1 MVYGYP
7 SATEFGPAFEPAPG
21 LGDPAEPGENERLGA
36 FLFMRSVA
44 RAEAG
49 TDETPAGERGE
60 RERAEPVGDADEGD
74 PSDLEEDQGGASAKG
89 VGTRGL
95 PLRGLP
101 LRGLK
106 GPNSANCFP
115 LLSAGD
121 FRAELARL
129 PKVLG
134 VAGRRGAPSGA
145 GGNPSSTRNANGV
158 SGLERPSGFTK
169 RERRGDDAETTSRF
183 GDARGFASSD

>member
-7 SATEFGPAFEPAPG
+7 SLGEQPAPG

-44 RAEAG
+44 RADAG

-74 PSDLEEDQGGASAKG
+74 PSDLEEDQGAASAKG

-95 PLRGLP
+95 PLRGSS
-101 LRGLK
+101 RGLK
-106 GPNSANCFP
+106 DPSSANST

-121 FRAELARL
+121 FSAELARL

-134 VAGRRGAPSGA
+134 VAGRRA
-145 GGNPSSTRNANGV
+145 
-158 SGLERPSGFTK
+158 
-169 RERRGDDAETTSRF
+169 
-183 GDARGFASSD
+183 